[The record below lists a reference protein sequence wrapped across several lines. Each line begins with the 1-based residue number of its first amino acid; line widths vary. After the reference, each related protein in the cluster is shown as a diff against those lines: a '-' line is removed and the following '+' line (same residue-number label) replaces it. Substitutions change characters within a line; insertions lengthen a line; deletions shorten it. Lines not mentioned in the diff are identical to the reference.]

1 VFHRFQASNST
12 NYRFICGSATD
23 MAEKLKAGYVDLAF
37 MLAPTDSK
45 RNQLAEWTEK
55 LVWVRAP
62 QLFPVTEGEPIPFVG
77 REDGFMDR
85 KVLDLLD
92 EHEVPYR
99 IVFNARDFGPIVA
112 AVEAGIGIMISPE
125 RFVPDS
131 LIVARERILPALPD
145 LRAGIFCKE
154 GFDISRNRALVDA
167 FVSAVRP
174 MQVGLKR
181 AQGASRNKI

>member
-1 VFHRFQASNST
+1 
-12 NYRFICGSATD
+12 
-23 MAEKLKAGYVDLAF
+23 
-37 MLAPTDSK
+37 
-45 RNQLAEWTEK
+45 
-55 LVWVRAP
+55 
-62 QLFPVTEGEPIPFVG
+62 
-77 REDGFMDR
+77 
-85 KVLDLLD
+85 
-92 EHEVPYR
+92 
-99 IVFNARDFGPIVA
+99 
-112 AVEAGIGIMISPE
+112 
-125 RFVPDS
+125 